1 VAARRA
7 AAVLLSALV
16 LAAAAWPGCTVTRD
30 NYKTLAL
37 FFDGV
42 PDPDAVPIGAGPLGP
57 GSGPAAGMLSVH
69 KPYAED
75 GCSECHDSGLSM
87 TRNQSRVC
95 AKCHEGKQNEHA
107 NMHGPVAAQACL
119 WCHSPHESTRLH
131 LLRDDDRVVCGSC
144 HAPALLSA
152 IKAPGHAEGGGAC
165 LECHTGHGGPERKML
180 RAAPRGGGGAGT
192 P

>member
-1 VAARRA
+1 M
-7 AAVLLSALV
+7 LLSALV

-42 PDPDAVPIGAGPLGP
+42 PDPDAVLIGAGPLGP